1 MYELGFLFFKNL
13 FVAKPAAVVSE
24 PEAFTPF
31 NLDAL
36 NQWKVEDNAIKNGE
50 IVPLNLSALKA
61 WKESTALKAK
71 TLAANTNIA
80 QEAANTASVKAR
92 KLANA

>member
-1 MYELGFLFFKNL
+1 MFELGFVFFKNL
-13 FVAKPAAVVSE
+13 FNNKATVVRE
-24 PEAFTPF
+24 PEAFAPF
-31 NLDAL
+31 NLDVL

-61 WKESTALKAK
+61 WKANTALKAK
-71 TLAANTNIA
+71 TLAASANVDI
-80 QEAANTASVKAR
+80 EVANTASVKAR

>member
-1 MYELGFLFFKNL
+1 MYELGFIFFKNL
-13 FVAKPAAVVSE
+13 FGNKTTIVRE
-24 PEAFTPF
+24 PEVFTPF

-36 NQWKVEDNAIKNGE
+36 NQWKIEDAAIKNGE
-50 IVPLNLSALKA
+50 IIPLNLSALKA

-71 TLAANTNIA
+71 TLVTNTDIA
-80 QEAANTASVKAR
+80 PEVANTASVKAR

>member
-1 MYELGFLFFKNL
+1 MFELGFVFFKNL
-13 FVAKPAAVVSE
+13 FNNKATVVRE
-24 PEAFTPF
+24 PEAFAPF

-61 WKESTALKAK
+61 WKANTALKAK
-71 TLAANTNIA
+71 TLAASANVDI
-80 QEAANTASVKAR
+80 EVANTASVKAR